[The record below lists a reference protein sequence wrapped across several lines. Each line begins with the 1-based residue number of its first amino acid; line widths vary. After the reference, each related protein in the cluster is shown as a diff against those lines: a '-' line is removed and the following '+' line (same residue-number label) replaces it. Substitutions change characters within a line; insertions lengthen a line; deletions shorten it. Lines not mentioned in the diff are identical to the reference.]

1 MLKRLLLSFLLVSGV
16 SITTVACSDDPDD
29 GDNPVLDAG
38 EDANEPDADAEEP
51 DAEEPDAEEPDA
63 EEPDAE
69 EPDAEEPDAEEPDAE
84 EPDAEEPDAEEPD
97 ADEPDVD
104 PGPTTGELDDPD
116 ITAESCDAID
126 TVGCFVNADCG
137 ASEVCF
143 DVSRG
148 NDVACCVPGT
158 RGTYEL
164 GETCDPENG
173 QLQCASSICIQDD
186 PETFS
191 VCSDAC
197 ESNDDCVA
205 PVSECVFGLCLAP

>member
-1 MLKRLLLSFLLVSGV
+1 MLKRLLLSFLLVSGM

-38 EDANEPDADAEEP
+38 EDANEPDAEEP

-69 EPDAEEPDAEEPDAE
+69 EPDANEPDAN
-84 EPDAEEPDAEEPD
+84 
-97 ADEPDVD
+97 EPDVD

-116 ITAESCDAID
+116 IAAESCDAI
-126 TVGCFVNADCG
+126 GASSCFVNADCE

-148 NDVACCVPGT
+148 NDVSCCVPGT

-164 GETCDPENG
+164 GADCDPENG
-173 QLQCASSICIQDD
+173 QLQCASSLCVQDD
-186 PETFS
+186 DETFS
-191 VCSDAC
+191 VCSDIC
-197 ESNDDCVA
+197 ESNDDCVD
-205 PVSECVFGLCLAP
+205 PISECNGFVGLCLAP